1 MISNQE
7 IRAQVVHEVTYTKGV
22 QYYSK
27 GKVAHLSF
35 DPKEKI
41 FSADVIGQ
49 QRYHVK
55 VYFSELQKVQSATC
69 QCQAYANYK
78 GACKHIVAVLKSI
91 QMNWDKHWKQ
101 NYDAVVPNLESVTKG
116 LHLNGRFGLGQ
127 NDTGEGVWQ
136 SDADRKA
143 EAEEMHVAK
152 LRKKLEERSTKR
164 FYEGFER
171 LDQKNQIGTGEVA
184 LIPSL
189 VIRDGGVLG
198 PSKSLELAL
207 KANRTYVIK
216 DTGDF
221 ILQVAQHQSVPLS
234 KAYSFDPNGS
244 DLDFS
249 SQKLMNYLENLYW
262 NERQLVESLSG
273 SLSGSYSRMPSIFDN
288 RQIHLT
294 DKSLYDFLELM
305 EDQLFE
311 LRIESYLEKDSF
323 QVQTLY
329 ENPSIEVQVMED
341 EKGMLLTV
349 DESKKSLR
357 VLDIKGEIIFYKG
370 QLYNTEPSYAEAMYP
385 LLAQASELPDIRVGI
400 DPDKTDYFFSRILPK
415 LEQQSNVVLSPVLEQ
430 QVVREPL
437 EVEVYL
443 DQWKS
448 EIVADVVFK
457 YGEHEIQPFNP
468 VNHTHVGKTQLIRD
482 FAAEEECLQWFKSH
496 GFLRVESSLR
506 LEDVETMG
514 EFFQYGLD
522 ELLAMASVFRTERF
536 LNIKVRVPNPF
547 KIQCQMEQQSGL
559 LEMEIKSE
567 GMSKEELLA
576 LIQAYRLKKRYH
588 RLKSGDLVLLS
599 PDGPIGDLDAISTH
613 LNVKVNTLIS
623 EVIQLPAYRAVYLE
637 ALGKDREGL
646 RIERNQAFKN
656 LIRNLENPEEL
667 EVVIP
672 EGLRSILRDY
682 QLTGVKWLKVL
693 TKFGFGGI
701 LADDMGLGKTL
712 QILALLLSE
721 KEEKERLGQPL
732 GRALIVVPTSLIYN
746 WQAEIEKFAPT
757 LTPRIVVGQKHERN
771 DRLKDLTGVDIV
783 LTTYGLLKRDLD
795 YYRAIDF
802 EYCIIDEAQHIKNA
816 NTLSAKSVKCIK
828 AKNTL
833 ALTGT
838 PIENG
843 LTELW
848 SIFDFI
854 MPGYLYQNS
863 QFVNRYSMPIM
874 RDNDEEVKAH
884 LRRHIQPFVMRR
896 LKKDVLRELPEKI
909 ESIMYNQMSTEQAKL
924 YVAWQMRA
932 KKEFEEEVSQTNG
945 QTNKI
950 RILALLT
957 RLRQLACHPALFVDA
972 YKGGSGKLEQLME
985 LVEDAVS
992 GGHRLLIFSQFT
1004 SLLGHVQKEMERAE
1018 IPFWYLDGSVS
1029 AQNRIDRVKAFN
1041 EGEGSVFL
1049 ISLKAGGTGLNLTG
1063 ADMVVHL
1070 DPWWNPAVE
1079 DQATDRA
1086 YRIGQ
1091 TKAVQVFRMITKG
1104 TIEEKIDELK
1114 LKKRNLIEDMIQPG
1128 ETWLNQMSNQEL
1140 MKLFMD

>member
-35 DPKEKI
+35 DPKERI
-41 FSADVIGQ
+41 FSADVMGQ

-101 NYDAVVPNLESVTKG
+101 NYDAVVPDLEAVTKG
-116 LHLNGRFGLGQ
+116 LHLNGRFVLGQ
-127 NDTGEGVWQ
+127 TKSGEGVWQ
-136 SDADRKA
+136 SDEDRKA

-152 LRKKLEERSTKR
+152 LRKRLEERATKR

-171 LDQKNQIGTGEVA
+171 LDRKNQISTGEVV
-184 LIPSL
+184 LLPSL
-189 VIRDGGVLG
+189 VIGDGGVLG

-207 KANRTYVIK
+207 KSNRTYILK
-216 DTGDF
+216 DIGEF
-221 ILQVAQHQSVPLS
+221 ILQVVQHQPVSLS
-234 KAYSFDPNGS
+234 KAYTFDPNGS
-244 DLDFS
+244 ELDYN
-249 SQKLMNYLENLYW
+249 SQLLMAFLENLYW
-262 NERQLVESLSG
+262 NERQLAESLGGAAASN
-273 SLSGSYSRMPSIFDN
+273 YSRIPSIFN
-288 RQIHLT
+288 GRHLYLT
-294 DKSLYDFLELM
+294 DQSLKDFLDLM
-305 EDQLFE
+305 EDQPFE

-329 ENPSIEVQVMED
+329 ENPAIEIQVMED
-341 EKGMLLTV
+341 EQGMLLTV

-357 VLDIKGEIIFYKG
+357 VLDLKGEIIFHKG
-370 QLYNTEPSYAEAMYP
+370 HLYRTEPSYGESMVP

-415 LEQQSNVVLSPVLEQ
+415 LEQQSNVRLSPSLEK

-457 YGEHEIQPFNP
+457 YGEYEIQPFNANQI
-468 VNHTHVGKTQLIRD
+468 VQGEKTQLIRD
-482 FAAEEECLQWFKSH
+482 FNAEEECLLWFKSQ

-506 LEDVETMG
+506 LEDVEAIG
-514 EFFQYGLD
+514 DFFQFGLD
-522 ELLAMASVFRTERF
+522 ELLAMATVFRTERF
-536 LNIKVRVPNPF
+536 LNLKIRVPNPF

-567 GMSKEELLA
+567 GLSKEELLS

-599 PDGPIGDLDAISTH
+599 SDGPIGDLDALSTH
-613 LNVKVNTLIS
+613 LNVKANVLIS
-623 EVIQLPAYRAVYLE
+623 ETLQLPAYRAVYLE

-656 LIRNLENPEEL
+656 LIRNLENPEEI
-667 EVVIP
+667 EVNIP
-672 EGLRSILRDY
+672 EGLKSILRDY

-721 KEEKERLGQPL
+721 KEEKERMGEPA

-746 WQAEIEKFAPT
+746 WQAEIEKFAPE
-757 LTPRIVVGQKHERN
+757 LNPRIVVGQKHERN
-771 DRLKDLTGVDIV
+771 ERLMDLTGVDIV
-783 LTTYGLLKRDLD
+783 LTTYGLLKRDID
-795 YYRAIDF
+795 YYRALNF

-854 MPGYLYQNS
+854 MPGYLYQNA
-863 QFVNRYSMPIM
+863 QFINRYSMPIM

-909 ESIMYNQMSTEQAKL
+909 ESVMYNQMSTEQAKL
-924 YVAWQMRA
+924 YAAWQMRA
-932 KKEFEEEVSQTNG
+932 KKEFEEEVSQSNG

-950 RILALLT
+950 KILALLT
-957 RLRQLACHPALFVDA
+957 RLRQLACHPALFVDS

-1004 SLLGHVQKEMERAE
+1004 SLLGHVQKEMENAQ
-1018 IPFWYLDGSVS
+1018 ISYWYLDGSVS
-1029 AQNRIDRVKAFN
+1029 SQDRIDRVKAFN

-1140 MKLFMD
+1140 MKLFL

>member
-116 LHLNGRFGLGQ
+116 LHLTGQYGLGQ
-127 NDTGEGVWQ
+127 SGSGEGVWQ

-152 LRKKLEERSTKR
+152 LRKKLEERATKR
-164 FYEGFER
+164 FYEGFEQ
-171 LDQKNQIGTGEVA
+171 LDKKNQIGTGEVL

-198 PSKSLELAL
+198 PSKSLELSIR
-207 KANRTYVIK
+207 ANRTYVIK
-216 DTGDF
+216 NTGEF
-221 ILQVAQHQSVPLS
+221 ILQVAQHQLIALS
-234 KAYSFDPNGS
+234 KAYTFDPNGS
-244 DLDFS
+244 ELDLASQRLMDF
-249 SQKLMNYLENLYW
+249 LENLYW
-262 NERQLVESLSG
+262 NERQLAESLSG
-273 SLSGSYSRMPSIFDN
+273 SGYGRMASIFEN

-294 DKSLYDFLELM
+294 DKSLYEFLELV
-305 EDQLFE
+305 EGQTFE
-311 LRIESYLEKDSF
+311 LRMESYLEKDVY
-323 QVQTLY
+323 QIETLH
-329 ENPSIEVQVMED
+329 ENPSIEVHVGED

-349 DESKKSLR
+349 NESKKTVR

-370 QLYNTEPSYAEAMYP
+370 QLYKTDPAYAKSMNP

-400 DPDKTDYFFSRILPK
+400 DLEKTDYFFSRILPK
-415 LEQQSNVVLSPVLEQ
+415 LEQQSNVALSPALEL

-457 YGEHEIQPFNP
+457 YGEHEIQPFN
-468 VNHTHVGKTQLIRD
+468 NNGNIHMEKAQLIRD
-482 FAAEEECLQWFKSH
+482 FNAEEECLQWFKNQ

-514 EFFQYGLD
+514 DFFQFGLD
-522 ELLAMASVFRTERF
+522 ELLAMATVFRTERF

-559 LEMEIKSE
+559 LEMEIQTE
-567 GMSKEELLA
+567 GLSKEELLS

-588 RLKSGDLVLLS
+588 RLKSGDLILLS
-599 PDGPIGDLDAISTH
+599 ADGPIGDLEAISTH
-613 LNVKVNTLIS
+613 LNLKINTLIS
-623 EVIQLPAYRAVYLE
+623 EPIQLPAYRAVYLE

-646 RIERNQAFKN
+646 KIERNQAFKS
-656 LIRNLENPEEL
+656 LIRNLENPEEV
-667 EVVIP
+667 EVNIP
-672 EGLRSILRDY
+672 EALKPVLRDY

-693 TKFGFGGI
+693 TQFGFGGI

-712 QILALLLSE
+712 QILAFLLSE
-721 KEEKERLGQPL
+721 KEEKERQGIVA
-732 GRALIVVPTSLIYN
+732 GKALIVVPTSLIYN
-746 WQAEIEKFAPT
+746 WQAEIEKFAPS

-771 DRLKDLTGVDIV
+771 ERLSDLTGVDIV

-795 YYRAIDF
+795 YYRALNF

-896 LKKDVLRELPEKI
+896 LKKDVLTELPEKI
-909 ESIMYNQMSTEQAKL
+909 ESIMYNQMSSEQSKL
-924 YVAWQMRA
+924 YAAWQMRA
-932 KKEFEEEVSQTNG
+932 KKEFEEEVSQNNG

-957 RLRQLACHPALFVDA
+957 RLRQLACHPALFVEG

-1004 SLLGHVQKEMERAE
+1004 SLLGHVQNEMVRAE

-1029 AQNRIDRVKAFN
+1029 AQDRIDRVKAFN

-1140 MKLFMD
+1140 VKLFMD